1 MLKPFNFSQR
11 QTCQESQDKKMPMN
25 SSHISHCST
34 LLPDAAL
41 LQGLEMGLQNFRIK
55 VTPTRIASLHL
66 FIQTVGRQG

>member
-1 MLKPFNFSQR
+1 
-11 QTCQESQDKKMPMN
+11 MPMN
-25 SSHISHCST
+25 SVIFLHCST

-66 FIQTVGRQG
+66 FIQTVGRQGRVYIKELGPPSHENEM